1 MSRRSTVGV
10 LVLGLLSWSGCAC
23 TARGALQGLV
33 VDVHVTGGVF
43 DPAAYELVARV
54 DGVEIRDNQPAA
66 VNGRTLF
73 LTSFLDDTG
82 GSVEIAFASGAAGPE
97 VVTLEL
103 WRGAELVAE
112 QTYTPDYEPA
122 YPSGRWCGSNGTQAR
137 DTLEVDLAAL

>member
-1 MSRRSTVGV
+1 MSRRSTLGV
-10 LVLGLLSWSGCAC
+10 LVLGLLWWSGCAC
-23 TARGALQGLV
+23 TASRAIEGLV

-54 DGVEIRDNQPAA
+54 DGVEIREDQPAA

-73 LTSFLDDTG
+73 LRSFLDDTG
-82 GSVEIAFASGAAGPE
+82 GSVQIAFRSGAGGPE

-112 QTYTPDYEPA
+112 QTYTPDYEPV
-122 YPSGRWCGSNGTQAR
+122 YPNGRWCGSDGTQAR
-137 DTLEVDLAAL
+137 DTLDVNLATL